1 MNHIDEFLSPN
12 FHGVAQ
18 QCFAALLLI
27 AIVALAIAPK
37 KPQLSQLFVIIFA
50 AYSGLYAARN
60 LPVSS
65 ILLTLI
71 VAPLLSQVVVG
82 AHTNPQLP
90 PRLRAFFSR
99 CESFTSRMGGM
110 ELRFRGHL
118 WPVAAVM
125 LGLLVCLQHGKLGS
139 RQLMDAR
146 FDAKRFPVQ
155 AAEVIA
161 RRGIDQPIFTPDS
174 WGGYLIYRLYPQT
187 KVFVDDRHDLYG
199 EQFLKDY
206 LKVIRVAPD
215 WDKVL
220 NEMHVD
226 WVLVPAGSSLANML
240 RETSQWTVIHEDGT
254 EVLFQRT
261 KVL

>member
-12 FHGVAQ
+12 FHGMAQ

-27 AIVALAIAPK
+27 TIVALAIAPK
-37 KPQLSQLFVIIFA
+37 KPQLSHLFVIIFA

-71 VAPLLSQVVVG
+71 IAPLLSQAV
-82 AHTNPQLP
+82 AEARTNPDLP
-90 PRLRAFFSR
+90 HLLRAFFSR
-99 CESFTSRMGGM
+99 CELFTSRMGSM
-110 ELRFRGHL
+110 ELRFRGHG
-118 WPVAAVM
+118 WPVAAVIF
-125 LGLLVCLQHGKLGS
+125 GLFVCVQHGRLGYL
-139 RQLMDAR
+139 QLMDAR

-161 RRGIDQPIFTPDS
+161 QRGIAEPIFSPDS

-187 KVFVDDRHDLYG
+187 RVFVDDRHDLYG
-199 EQFLKDY
+199 EQFLKGY

-220 NEMHVD
+220 NEKRMN
-226 WVLVPAGSSLANML
+226 WVLVPAGSSLANIL
-240 RETSQWTVIHEDGT
+240 KETSQWTVTYEDSVA
-254 EVLFQRT
+254 VLFHRT
-261 KVL
+261 KTL